1 MDNQIAQQDTAPDDA
16 PAQAGPRARQKARTR
31 ARILQCALE
40 AFAEKGFE
48 GASVREIAASA
59 GVNHGLIRHHF
70 KDKDRLWKAAVTFL
84 FERLDEEMAPPNGR
98 ELTGLDGLKDWIRRY
113 VRYCARHPEHARIM
127 VQESIRDSARLQWA
141 VDTHIR
147 PSHKRMMPVTRHY
160 IRKGVYPD
168 ADPIMLMYILVASAQ
183 MIFALGH
190 EVRDTHGI
198 EVDDPDFIDAHA
210 DTIVSLFFDHR
221 ADKSS

>member
-1 MDNQIAQQDTAPDDA
+1 MQHDA
-16 PAQAGPRARQKARTR
+16 PTVSQPEPGQRARQKARTR

-48 GASVREIAASA
+48 GASVREIASAA

-84 FERLDEEMAPPNGR
+84 FDRLDEEMAPPDGQEMR
-98 ELTGLDGLKDWIRRY
+98 GLDGLKDWIRRY

-127 VQESIRDSARLQWA
+127 VQESIRDSDRLQWA

-147 PSHKRMMPVTRHY
+147 PSHERMLPITKHY
-160 IRKGVYPD
+160 IRTGIYPD
-168 ADPIMLMYILVASAQ
+168 ADPVMLTYILVASAQ

-190 EVRDTHGI
+190 EVRDTHD
-198 EVDDPDFIDAHA
+198 VDVNDPDFIDAHA
-210 DTIVSLFFDHR
+210 EAIISLFFRH
-221 ADKSS
+221 KVESPPG